1 MVITMMMV
9 LVMMPVSTDDSD
21 ARVQPLC
28 TLSDNDDHDDDA
40 GDDDAND
47 DSDNFDYDHDD
58 DDDEHGI
65 DDGAND
71 AGVNNGDDLK
81 HL

>member
-1 MVITMMMV
+1 MMM
-9 LVMMPVSTDDSD
+9 LIMMMSVSADDSD
-21 ARVQPLC
+21 ARVQPFC
-28 TLSDNDDHDDDA
+28 TLSHDDDHDDDA

-47 DSDNFDYDHDD
+47 DSDNFDYDRD

-71 AGVNNGDDLK
+71 AVVNNGDDLK